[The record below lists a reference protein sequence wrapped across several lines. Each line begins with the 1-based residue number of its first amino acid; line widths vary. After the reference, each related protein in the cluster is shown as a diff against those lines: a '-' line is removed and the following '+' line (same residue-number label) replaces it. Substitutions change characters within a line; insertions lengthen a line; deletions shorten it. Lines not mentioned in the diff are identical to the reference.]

1 MEKIIALCGPKDSG
15 KTTTLNRLIDNLNRY
30 NKEPKTIEYANKE
43 EDKMV
48 FYESYK
54 GKRIV
59 IATAGDDDTALI
71 MVIIFALTH
80 NFDILIFGYRTNKKT
95 TIEEVK
101 EILLKAE
108 ITVDEM
114 MKILDIMMK
123 INTITSWDQ
132 IIYILNKIFTD
143 GFLLKLKENKELKEL
158 TRSYYAKLYNVKK
171 QIIRLTEET
180 TSNDKIFK
188 AVRKTKER
196 NQNQQETA
204 NKEKAED
211 LLNCL
216 DEVIKELNQN
226 P

>member
-1 MEKIIALCGPKDSG
+1 MKKIIALCGPENSG
-15 KTTTLNRLIDNLNRY
+15 KTTTLNMLIELLGVP
-30 NKEPKTIEYANKE
+30 NKTEKYANTD

-48 FYESYK
+48 FYESYQ

-71 MVIIFALTH
+71 MVVIFALIH
-80 NFDILIFGYRTNKKT
+80 NFNILVLAYRTNKTT

-114 MKILDIMMK
+114 MKILDTMIK
-123 INTITSWDQ
+123 INTITNWNQ
-132 IIYILNKIFTD
+132 IIYILNRIFTD
-143 GFLLKLKENKELKEL
+143 GFLFKQKEDKELKKL
-158 TRSYYAKLYNVKK
+158 TSYYAQLYNIKK
-171 QIIRLTEET
+171 QIIRLTKET

-188 AVRKTKER
+188 AIRKTKER
-196 NQNQQETA
+196 NQTQQETA
-204 NKEKAED
+204 NKDKAED

-216 DEVIKELNQN
+216 HEVINELNQN